1 MIVNWQIWLPANLV
15 NFRFVPVPYQ
25 VLFANGTSTIYNAC
39 LSYIHNNMEEKTP
52 EKIGKAVEKPTED
65 YRVEM
70 EDPI

>member
-39 LSYIHNNMEEKTP
+39 LSYIHNNQEEETSK
-52 EKIGKAVEKPTED
+52 KIGKAVEKPTPAP
-65 YRVEM
+65 RMEM
-70 EDPI
+70 EDHI